1 MPLTP
6 ENVESYPV
14 TPLIEPV
21 PDEIV
26 VRLGG
31 VDILRTVW
39 GLRVIKR
46 GQAPTYYLPLEDL
59 RADLLAL
66 PGEGMCAWCAQ
77 AYYWTLRAAGV
88 TAECAAWDHPEARGR
103 YRSLR
108 GHIALSALAMES
120 CRVGG
125 MSALPQPGG
134 RYGGWVTPN
143 LRGRIEGAPGPQ
155 TW

>member
-39 GLRVIKR
+39 GLRVLKR

-77 AYYWTLRAAGV
+77 AYAMIARRQVAPRTPVARRLGQRRRAAEAGLARHSYRGV
-88 TAECAAWDHPEARGR
+88 K
-103 YRSLR
+103 YRS
-108 GHIALSALAMES
+108 
-120 CRVGG
+120 
-125 MSALPQPGG
+125 
-134 RYGGWVTPN
+134 
-143 LRGRIEGAPGPQ
+143 
-155 TW
+155 